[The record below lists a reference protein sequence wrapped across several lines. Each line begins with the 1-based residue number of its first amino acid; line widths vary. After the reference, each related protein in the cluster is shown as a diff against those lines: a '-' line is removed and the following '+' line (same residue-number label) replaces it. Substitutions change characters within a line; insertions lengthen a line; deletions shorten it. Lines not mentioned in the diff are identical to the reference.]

1 MGMNDGM
8 FGPNDSTD
16 PWGGLLD
23 AYAPPQ
29 QLGSQNHPL
38 AGLVSPSEYPT
49 IDSSSAAAFTPPH
62 ATPRIPGMPTTPVYE
77 PAQQL
82 QSQGMWGNWLD
93 NLATSLATTP
103 MQAPNNFGGGLL
115 QGFAKGFGT
124 ARLKNMTEREKLQKA
139 MDDYAAKRN
148 EANIKATQDA
158 ATARQKR
165 LDDARTRAADREK
178 FMFQELFKSTLKKN
192 DDNTYTVTSKEM
204 LPYLPGVKV
213 GDKIPQ
219 STYNA
224 ALNQFL
230 DKRFP
235 TKQATSG
242 DIAVSPAA
250 AKIGDAIAKGTFQP
264 SVFSSLG
271 RSGTLRD
278 QIMVHLANTGVD
290 LAGLMQDFDAEKAWL
305 RTQNGS
311 KFQTIRNNAN
321 TLLHT
326 LDRAESAY
334 NDLRRLMPATAVAS
348 FNKGQLNL
356 LKAQSGPVGV
366 AARRL
371 DVLVNDVVPEIGSM
385 IMGGNSNTDHSL
397 ELASHNLSGDWNA
410 EQFMDAIR
418 QARTTTK
425 TRLGALNESVPVTR
439 RTSGPVYKTYLKI
452 RSAGITN
459 LQQFE
464 AALVKKRAMG
474 GTLLE
479 DLQKQ
484 GFGEDEMQDLRDRFS
499 D

>member
-29 QLGSQNHPL
+29 QLGPQNHPL
-38 AGLVSPSEYPT
+38 AGLVSPSDYPT

-62 ATPRIPGMPTTPVYE
+62 ATPRIPAMPTSYAYE

-139 MDDYAAKRN
+139 MDDYAAQRN
-148 EANIKATQDA
+148 KANLQATQDA

-192 DDNTYTVTSKEM
+192 DDNTYTVTSEEM

-250 AKIGDAIAKGTFQP
+250 AKIGDAIASGKFQP
-264 SVFSSLG
+264 GVFSNLG
-271 RSGTLRD
+271 RNGTLRD
-278 QIMVHLANTGVD
+278 QIMVHLANNGID
-290 LAGLMQDFDAEKAWL
+290 LAGMLQDFEAEKGWL
-305 RTQNGS
+305 RTQNGA
-311 KFQTIRNNAN
+311 KFQTIRNNGT

-326 LDRAESAY
+326 LDRVEKAY
-334 NDLRRLMPATAVAS
+334 NDLRSMVPAMSAAS
-348 FNKGQLNL
+348 FNKGQLNV

-371 DVLVNDVVPEIGSM
+371 DVLVHDVVPEIGSM

-397 ELASHNLSGDWNA
+397 DLAAHNLSGDWNA

-418 QARTTTK
+418 QARTTTS

-439 RTSGPVYKTYLKI
+439 KTSGPVYQTFLEI

-459 LQQFE
+459 AQEFD
-464 AALVKKRAMG
+464 AALLKPRKKG
-474 GTLLE
+474 GTLMD
-479 DLQKQ
+479 DLRKK
-484 GFGEDEMQDLRDRFS
+484 GYGDEELQEIRDRFS